1 MSAVPAP
8 DEQTFE
14 LTFELPDPTGTRMW
28 RVHAHCGTASCA
40 FYSESGEHKR
50 AAHLVIAANDLYWEL
65 NPVPIGA
72 HERHRERAC
81 RGFVRKYRR
90 RFREI
95 LVGTLPHEIELAPE
109 DVFDPP
115 GDDTAI
121 QSILS
126 EVDEILFTLA
136 RVRTQFE
143 QDDEGNVLREN
154 LQRLGIVLPESHT
167 WEAQELLLR
176 GSENPSLQQLHPRIN
191 EFYRDYEEFS
201 RMLQERGDPG
211 VWRRRIASH
220 LTRLDILGTQAIWAF
235 EQNPRLTTSGGAN
248 TSTDVSVWPREHGVH
263 LHYLG
268 LADIRRFDAADL
280 ILQPPS
286 DDGMGQWLLILGENG
301 TGKTTL
307 LRAIALALID
317 SDIAQSFVTQVSTD
331 APLVRIAAPA
341 SRVAAGITVQ
351 LGPPADTST
360 AWLTSLQ
367 ERERF
372 EVVVALDVRPPVFA
386 YGCRR
391 GNALGGPEREVDI
404 NPVGNVATLF
414 DPQAHLVHAD
424 AWLRKLAFAAE
435 KDPRDRALF
444 EAVLDLLTDRDGTK
458 TDPLLPGVREIEV
471 TPDRTWVT
479 GPGDR
484 RVPLSALSDGY
495 LTTLGWLVDF
505 LARWLEYARRS
516 GYEIG
521 PGFAAE
527 MPAVVLV
534 DEIDLH
540 LHPRWQ
546 ARLVPALARTF
557 PRTTFIATTHNPLTL
572 NGTVGND
579 RMRGAVHVIKE
590 REDGSLQIIQK
601 DLDKGMSAD
610 DVLTDEWFGLRSTL
624 DDNTLALLDEH
635 RALLRQGVA
644 EGHPLRKALE
654 TELRQRLHS
663 YADTPAERLAQELV
677 ASEFPDDVPDEVT
690 DDERARLQALYAAA
704 VARAQSQDEAPP
716 EKP

>member
-1 MSAVPAP
+1 MARYAEFNR
-8 DEQTFE
+8 DRLDAREQ
-14 LTFELPDPTGTRMW
+14 
-28 RVHAHCGTASCA
+28 
-40 FYSESGEHKR
+40 R
-50 AAHLVIAANDLYWEL
+50 A
-65 NPVPIGA
+65 
-72 HERHRERAC
+72 ERAC
-81 RGFVRKYRR
+81 RGFVRTYRR
-90 RFREI
+90 KFRDI
-95 LVGTLPHEIELAPE
+95 LANTLPDETRVHPKDI
-109 DVFDPP
+109 FDPP
-115 GDDTAI
+115 GDDTAV
-121 QSILS
+121 QSILR
-126 EVDEILFTLA
+126 EVDDVLFTLA
-136 RVRTQFE
+136 RVRTRFE
-143 QDDEGNVLREN
+143 QGEEGNVLREN
-154 LQRLGIVLPESHT
+154 LDRLRIVLPESHT

-176 GSENPSLQQLHPRIN
+176 GSENPSLKQLHPRIN
-191 EFYRDYEEFS
+191 EFYRDYEEFIP
-201 RMLQERGDPG
+201 MLQDRGEPVG
-211 VWRRRIASH
+211 WRLRIASR

-235 EQNPRLTTSGGAN
+235 EDTRREAKPDEATADASP
-248 TSTDVSVWPREHGVH
+248 WPREDAVH
-263 LHYLG
+263 LHG
-268 LADIRRFDAADL
+268 LRLANIRRFDETEL
-280 ILQPPS
+280 SLQPPS
-286 DDGMGQWLLILGENG
+286 DDGTGQWLLFLGENG

-307 LRAIALALID
+307 LRSIALALID
-317 SDIAQSFVTQVSTD
+317 EDIAQSFVTQVSTD
-331 APLVRIAAPA
+331 TPLIRMDAASGEPKGAPGGAKGGPA
-341 SRVAAGITVQ
+341 SRVGAGITVQ
-351 LGPPADTST
+351 LGPSADTST
-360 AWLTSLQ
+360 VWLTLLE

-372 EVVVALDVRPPVFA
+372 EAVAVPKTRPPVFA

-435 KDPRDRALF
+435 KEPRDRALF

-484 RVPLSALSDGY
+484 CVPLSALSDGY

-546 ARLVPALARTF
+546 TRLVPALARTF
-557 PRTTFIATTHNPLTL
+557 PRTTFVATTHNPLTL

-601 DLDKGMSAD
+601 DLDEGMSAD

-624 DDNTLALLDEH
+624 DDNTLALLDDH
-635 RALLRQGVA
+635 RALLRQGAA
-644 EGHPLRKALE
+644 EGDPRRKALE
-654 TELRQRLHS
+654 TELRRRLHS

-690 DDERARLQALYAAA
+690 DDEIARLRDLYAAA

>member
-1 MSAVPAP
+1 MARYAQFNR
-8 DEQTFE
+8 DRLGAREQ
-14 LTFELPDPTGTRMW
+14 
-28 RVHAHCGTASCA
+28 
-40 FYSESGEHKR
+40 R
-50 AAHLVIAANDLYWEL
+50 A
-65 NPVPIGA
+65 
-72 HERHRERAC
+72 ERAC

-95 LVGTLPHEIELAPE
+95 LGGTLPHEIEIAPE

-121 QSILS
+121 QSILR

-136 RVRTQFE
+136 RVRTRFE
-143 QDDEGNVLREN
+143 LGNDSYVFREN
-154 LQRLGIVLPESHT
+154 LEPLGIVFPESHT
-167 WEAQELLLR
+167 WEAHELLLR

-201 RMLQERGDPG
+201 PMLQDRREPVG
-211 VWRRRIASH
+211 WRRRIASR

-235 EQNPRLTTSGGAN
+235 EDTQRAATSSGA
-248 TSTDVSVWPREHGVH
+248 TLGADASPWPRERAVHIHG
-263 LHYLG
+263 LSLEN
-268 LADIRRFDAADL
+268 IRRFDATDL
-280 ILQPPS
+280 SLQPPS
-286 DDGMGQWLLILGENG
+286 DDGTGQWLLFLGENG

-307 LRAIALALID
+307 LRAIVLALID
-317 SDIAQSFVTQVSTD
+317 EDIAQSFVTQVSTD
-331 APLVRIAAPA
+331 APLVRMDAVTGEAKGAPV
-341 SRVAAGITVQ
+341 SRVAAEIDV
-351 LGPPADTST
+351 LLSHSADVSVV
-360 AWLTSLQ
+360 WLTSFQ
-367 ERERF
+367 GRERL
-372 EVVVALDVRPPVFA
+372 EAKMAPSTRPPVFA

-435 KDPRDRALF
+435 KEPRDRALF

-546 ARLVPALARTF
+546 TRLVPALARTF

-601 DLDKGMSAD
+601 DLDEGMSAD

-624 DDNTLALLDEH
+624 DDDTLALLDEH

-644 EGHPLRKALE
+644 EGHPRRKALE

-677 ASEFPDDVPDEVT
+677 ASEFPDDVPDDVT

-704 VARAQSQDEAPP
+704 VARAQSQGEAPP